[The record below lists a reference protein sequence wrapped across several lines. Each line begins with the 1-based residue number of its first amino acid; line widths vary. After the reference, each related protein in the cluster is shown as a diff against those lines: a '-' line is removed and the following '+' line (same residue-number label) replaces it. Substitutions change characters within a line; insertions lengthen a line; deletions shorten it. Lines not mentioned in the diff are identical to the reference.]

1 MPGGA
6 QDTAV
11 EDLCIHIH
19 CSQPLHC
26 PLQASIMHLVCW
38 DWPFDQ
44 AISALKHERM
54 VASQGINKKA
64 LYAIRHRPPSS
75 ILDQQGKKA
84 AQEGLSTQV
93 KPCHDS

>member
-1 MPGGA
+1 
-6 QDTAV
+6 V
-11 EDLCIHIH
+11 
-19 CSQPLHC
+19 
-26 PLQASIMHLVCW
+26 
-38 DWPFDQ
+38 
-44 AISALKHERM
+44 ISALKHERM

-84 AQEGLSTQV
+84 AQEGLSTQL